1 MVVSCYIKLDYRITY
16 SHNHTNINPIL
27 PFQSHILNCPDREI
41 VKYLS
46 YEPDFERESP
56 PPEQGLIESTE
67 NWDDDYVVDYDPN
80 IQVEKFKKIAEAAD
94 KEGYIA
100 PVELPTGPVVNI
112 ITSQIDQIIE
122 KPIEKVE
129 INGQVIKIKREKTY
143 NEEVN
148 ENETM
153 ALLDEE
159 LKEPE
164 TIIVLPPLVDPPKIL
179 AVPPRRLPEIRV
191 KKEWSPIPPRRRS
204 PSPRR
209 RTPVRRYTPSPRR
222 SLSTRR
228 RSPSPRRRTPVRRYS
243 PSPRRAIS
251 PRRRSP
257 SPRRRSPSLRRRS
270 PSPRRRSPG
279 YYKMVSPPPRIKRE
293 PDDNGYIHSRD
304 RFDTSRR
311 YDRSPPPA
319 YRVKDEF
326 NGRSSRHDP
335 YLKYE
340 EEQFRKSKFDDY
352 YRAKPDYYEEKSKSS
367 KDLYSKYEEYEKK
380 PRYEERRRSPSP
392 KVYPAA
398 YRPRSRSPVNVRY
411 ERARSRSP
419 PPRPKYIKERSP
431 RYEKERS
438 PRYERRK
445 TPPLAPPKSSK
456 DYYDLPPYGI
466 DKEKSFRKNSDRR
479 IKTEKSYSPP
489 RAYKLRESRK
499 SPDIDDEDMV
509 YTRHA

>member
-1 MVVSCYIKLDYRITY
+1 M
-16 SHNHTNINPIL
+16 
-27 PFQSHILNCPDREI
+27 
-41 VKYLS
+41 S

-56 PPEQGLIESTE
+56 PLQGLIESTE

-100 PVELPTGPVVNI
+100 PVVLPPTEPVVNI
-112 ITSQIDQIIE
+112 IASQIDRIKE

-164 TIIVLPPLVDPPKIL
+164 TIIVLPPLADPPPVL
-179 AVPPRRLPEIRV
+179 AVPPRRLPQIRV
-191 KKEWSPIPPRRRS
+191 KKEWSPIPAK
-204 PSPRR
+204 
-209 RTPVRRYTPSPRR
+209 
-222 SLSTRR
+222 R

-243 PSPRRAIS
+243 PSPLRTLPTRRRTPSPRRRTPVRRYSPSPRPTITPRRRSPS

-257 SPRRRSPSLRRRS
+257 SLRRRSPSLRRRS

-279 YYKMVSPPPRIKRE
+279 YYKIVSPPPRIKRE
-293 PDDNGYIHSRD
+293 LDDNGYIHSRD

-311 YDRSPPPA
+311 YERSPPPV

-326 NGRSSRHDP
+326 NGRSSRLDP

-340 EEQFRKSKFDDY
+340 EEHIRKAKYDEY
-352 YRAKPDYYEEKSKSS
+352 YRAKPEYYEEKSKSS
-367 KDLYSKYEEYEKK
+367 KDLYSKYEEFEKR

-392 KVYPAA
+392 KAYPAA
-398 YRPRSRSPVNVRY
+398 YRPRSRSPVSVRY

-419 PPRPKYIKERSP
+419 PPRPKYDKERSP
-431 RYEKERS
+431 KYEKERS
-438 PRYERRK
+438 GRYERRK

-456 DYYDLPPYGI
+456 DYYDLPAYGL
-466 DKEKSFRKNSDRR
+466 DKEKSYRKNSDRR
-479 IKTEKSYSPP
+479 IKTEKYSPP
-489 RAYKLRESRK
+489 RAYKLSDSRK
-499 SPDIDDEDMV
+499 SPDVADEDIV
-509 YTRHA
+509 YTRQA